1 MPMALQSYVVRYD
14 SGFAPNP
21 FYGFCTLATCK
32 PKIRSSTRIDDWI
45 VGSGSGAQSVRRAG
59 HLVYAMRVTE
69 TLTWDQ
75 YAIDP
80 RFLRKKPF
88 RRGSRK
94 QTCGD
99 NIYYR
104 AEPGAPWQQLDSFH
118 SLADGSPDMD
128 HVAIDTSVD
137 RVLISDD
144 FVYLGGT
151 GPLIPDRLRDS
162 RGRQLCKQ
170 GIGHSKFDEPELV
183 AAFVTWVRSLGMC
196 GFQGAPQEW
205 LALRQGAI

>member
-1 MPMALQSYVVRYD
+1 MALHSYVVRYD

-32 PKIRSSTRIDDWI
+32 PKIRASAQIDDWI
-45 VGSGSGAQSVRRAG
+45 VGSGSGAKGLRRAG

-69 TLTWDQ
+69 VLTWDQ
-75 YAIDP
+75 YAADL
-80 RFLRKKPF
+80 RFARKKPF

-104 AEPGAPWQQLDSFH
+104 ALPADSWQQRDSFH
-118 SLADGSPDMD
+118 SCADGTADVD

-137 RVLISDD
+137 RVLVSED

-151 GPLIPDRLRDS
+151 GPLIPDWLHDAQ
-162 RGRQLCKQ
+162 GRHLCKQ
-170 GIGHSKFDEPELV
+170 GIGHSKFDEPKLI
-183 AAFVTWVRSLGMC
+183 ADFVGWINSLGET
-196 GFQGAPQEW
+196 GFQGCPYEW
-205 LALRQGAI
+205 LALRGKTV